1 MNKLNSKKKKEK
13 KFIVQINNIQH
24 FNKQAIKKRNVYKN
38 KCKKKKKHTHIW
50 MILNYN
56 QLIKV

>member
-1 MNKLNSKKKKEK
+1 MNKLKSKKKKEK
-13 KFIVQINNIQH
+13 KFIVQINNNQH
-24 FNKQAIKKRNVYKN
+24 FNKWSIKKRNVYKN

-56 QLIKV
+56 